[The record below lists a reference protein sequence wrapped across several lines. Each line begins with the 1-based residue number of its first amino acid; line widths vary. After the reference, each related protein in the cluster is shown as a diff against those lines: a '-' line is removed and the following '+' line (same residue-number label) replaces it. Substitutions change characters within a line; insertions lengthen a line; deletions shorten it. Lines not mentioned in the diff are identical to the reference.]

1 MNSGAPEKKAVP
13 APIRYSSCILFLPA
27 AGGDVETDGSDESSA
42 LQNLQ
47 EILQPLRDCT
57 EADGQHFKSSL
68 LVLMTCSSDLVAL
81 SKIVSTVFD

>member
-1 MNSGAPEKKAVP
+1 M
-13 APIRYSSCILFLPA
+13 
-27 AGGDVETDGSDESSA
+27 ETDGGDESSA

-81 SKIVSTVFD
+81 SKIVSTVKPVLCVSTVFD